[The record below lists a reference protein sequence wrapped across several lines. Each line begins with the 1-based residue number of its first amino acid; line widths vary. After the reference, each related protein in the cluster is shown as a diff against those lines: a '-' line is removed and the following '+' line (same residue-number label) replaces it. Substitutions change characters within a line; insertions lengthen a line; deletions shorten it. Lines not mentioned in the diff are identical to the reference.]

1 MDLLS
6 LQTFAMV
13 AEHGGVTGA
22 SRSMHT
28 VQSNITQRI
37 RALESELGLELFS
50 RHHRGMVLTRAGQR
64 MLPYVNRISALVTE
78 ARSAAAGEGAGTA
91 LAIGSMETTAAVRLP
106 RILAAYRQRQPGVAV
121 SLDTG
126 PTAKLVDAVLERRLD
141 GAFIAGPLQH
151 DSLISR
157 IAFEEELVLVSSPA
171 IKRMEDIGR
180 HLAAEGGAAIMFKL
194 GCSYRQRFEQ
204 ILGERGWP
212 HFARLEM
219 GTLEGILG
227 CVGAGMGI
235 SLLPRSVIRGA
246 SNASSLKCHAVP
258 QAGGEKYKVQTLF
271 IRLRNEHVSGSL
283 SQFMRLL

>member
-1 MDLLS
+1 MDLIS
-6 LQTFAMV
+6 LRTFAMV

-37 RALESELGLELFS
+37 RALEAELGLELFS

-64 MLPYVNRISALVTE
+64 MLPYVNRISALVSE
-78 ARSAAAGEGAGTA
+78 AKSAAAGQGAATA

-126 PTAKLVDAVLERRLD
+126 PTARLVDAVLERRLD
-141 GAFIAGPLQH
+141 GAFIAGPLKH
-151 DSLISR
+151 DALASR
-157 IAFEEELVLVSSPA
+157 VAFEEELVLVSSPA
-171 IKRMEDIGR
+171 IKRTEDIGK
-180 HLAAEGGAAIMFKL
+180 HLAEGGAAIMFKL

-235 SLLPRSVIRGA
+235 SLLPRSVVRAA

-258 QAGGEKYKVQTLF
+258 QSDGTKYRVQTLF
-271 IRLRNEHVSGSL
+271 IRLRQEPVSASL